1 MLTESER
8 LQTINEL
15 RSRVKILKYEKSRI
29 DTKYSLTESRM
40 RAAQNAVMR
49 LRGKMKKN
57 IYPFQF
63 SNLLTGYAFSTE
75 SEKRLGMKAI
85 SEACKWYNKDNARIE
100 KEIEKIESYIKRY
113 RSLLDDL
120 LSEFDTNA
128 RMISETR
135 KEIIKLEKTL

>member
-1 MLTESER
+1 
-8 LQTINEL
+8 
-15 RSRVKILKYEKSRI
+15 
-29 DTKYSLTESRM
+29 
-40 RAAQNAVMR
+40 
-49 LRGKMKKN
+49 
-57 IYPFQF
+57 
-63 SNLLTGYAFSTE
+63 
-75 SEKRLGMKAI
+75 MKAI

-100 KEIEKIESYIKRY
+100 KEIEKIESSIKRY